1 MVLDVDVGAF
11 IRAAGLQ
18 GDVVEGHKLIGE
30 GALGMGKRKVPN
42 KSELDKSLE
51 VDAKLPKL
59 DPARAIAAHQELQQ
73 EIAAGKKVCPV

>member
-1 MVLDVDVGAF
+1 
-11 IRAAGLQ
+11 
-18 GDVVEGHKLIGE
+18 
-30 GALGMGKRKVPN
+30 MGKRKVPN